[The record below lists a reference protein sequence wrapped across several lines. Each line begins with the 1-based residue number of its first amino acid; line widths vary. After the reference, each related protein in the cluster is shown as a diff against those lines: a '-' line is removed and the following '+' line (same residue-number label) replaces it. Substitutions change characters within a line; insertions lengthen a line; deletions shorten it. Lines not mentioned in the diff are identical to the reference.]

1 MTKQMKDEYLKE
13 IKSTLETADKVKDL
27 YKIKVDIDT
36 GLQLLKVND
45 NCQKDKYLKK
55 IENDYYLYVRA
66 MQLGFIVRTNLLGSS
81 SVRNLIS
88 YNEKITQYVRM
99 LQLVF
104 DGKLYDEIIKIVN
117 DENNVFIGGE
127 IVE

>member
-1 MTKQMKDEYLKE
+1 MKDEYLKE
-13 IKSTLETADKVKDL
+13 IKEIIENADKVKDL
-27 YKIKVDIDT
+27 YKIKVDIDN

-45 NCQKDKYLKK
+45 ICQKDEYLKK

-66 MQLGFIVRTNLLGSS
+66 MQLGFTLRTSLLGFSS
-81 SVRNLIS
+81 IKNLIN

-99 LQLVF
+99 LQLVY
-104 DGKLYDEIIKIVN
+104 DGKLYDEIIKIIN
-117 DENNVFIGGE
+117 GENNVFIGGE

>member
-1 MTKQMKDEYLKE
+1 MKDEYLKE
-13 IKSTLETADKVKDL
+13 IKEIIENADKVKDL
-27 YKIKVDIDT
+27 YKIKVDIDN

-45 NCQKDKYLKK
+45 ICQKDEYLKK

-66 MQLGFIVRTNLLGSS
+66 MQLGFTLRTSLLGSS
-81 SVRNLIS
+81 SIRNLIN

-99 LQLVF
+99 LQLVYG
-104 DGKLYDEIIKIVN
+104 GKLYDEIIKIIN
-117 DENNVFIGGE
+117 GENNVFIGGA